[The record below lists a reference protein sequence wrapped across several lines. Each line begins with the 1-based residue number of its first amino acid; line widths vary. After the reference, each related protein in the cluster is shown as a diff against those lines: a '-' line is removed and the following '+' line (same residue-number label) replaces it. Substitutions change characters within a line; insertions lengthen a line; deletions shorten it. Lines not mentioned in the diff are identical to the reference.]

1 MDGYPIRRT
10 ILAIL
15 LVHDSWKFHCTSSA
29 HRIPANKDNQRNR
42 RSGSLGRCW
51 NVDRAFSD
59 RRTVTYCSPDSGSP
73 RYGRTLQSNMGRMVD
88 HGSCICRVHT
98 ALCDLLKT
106 LPSCVTLG
114 DVGGS
119 GDNLKSGRF
128 VFAEVLLILVIII
141 SVSVAL
147 ASTLYVTQFQTSSG
161 FHDRKFFTLVAEN
174 WGYNQTFGGPALRV
188 RLGDMVTITLIVP
201 GQLAHNLRINEYGL
215 LIGGEFGLR
224 RGENQTMSFVANE
237 VGTFRYYCQTSIYGG
252 HAELGQEGLMIVEP
266 VQ

>member
-1 MDGYPIRRT
+1 
-10 ILAIL
+10 
-15 LVHDSWKFHCTSSA
+15 
-29 HRIPANKDNQRNR
+29 
-42 RSGSLGRCW
+42 
-51 NVDRAFSD
+51 
-59 RRTVTYCSPDSGSP
+59 
-73 RYGRTLQSNMGRMVD
+73 
-88 HGSCICRVHT
+88 
-98 ALCDLLKT
+98 
-106 LPSCVTLG
+106 
-114 DVGGS
+114 
-119 GDNLKSGRF
+119 
-128 VFAEVLLILVIII
+128 
-141 SVSVAL
+141 
-147 ASTLYVTQFQTSSG
+147 
-161 FHDRKFFTLVAEN
+161 VAEN